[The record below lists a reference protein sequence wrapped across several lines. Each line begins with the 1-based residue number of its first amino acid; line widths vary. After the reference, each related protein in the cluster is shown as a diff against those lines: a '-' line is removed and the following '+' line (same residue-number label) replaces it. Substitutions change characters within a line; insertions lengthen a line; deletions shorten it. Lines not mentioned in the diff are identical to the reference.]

1 MSNYNDKEIYEVNNI
16 TVSTLL
22 SNIREGIIA
31 IPEIQRPFVWKTSQV
46 RDLLD
51 SLYKNYPIGYLIVWN
66 NPKTRLKD
74 GSLSQVLNVG
84 VNSFTTMVTAMLL
97 VFLIPP
103 RRY

>member
-84 VNSFTTMVTAMLL
+84 VNSFTTMCTVMLL
-97 VFLIPP
+97 VFLIPLQ
-103 RRY
+103 RY